1 MSELTLT
8 STKLPSHINTDS
20 GRGNEEVTANALTI
34 PRIKQLQKMSDECDK
49 HHPKYIK
56 GSDDGVFLNGL
67 TNELLGTELYLIN
80 IKFKDE
86 YVVWKKREKGGG
98 LVGSFKT
105 NKEALDAQQDQDN
118 PDDYDVKPT
127 HTHLLLI
134 KNPETGELSSPVLM
148 DFASSKL
155 KPSRDW
161 NPQINLKGGDRFA
174 GLWKMSSV
182 PVSNGGNNW
191 MNIDI
196 TFEGWTVKEDY
207 ETAEQLFLQFEN
219 TEL

>member
-1 MSELTLT
+1 M
-8 STKLPSHINTDS
+8 
-20 GRGNEEVTANALTI
+20 
-34 PRIKQLQKMSDECDK
+34 
-49 HHPKYIK
+49 
-56 GSDDGVFLNGL
+56 
-67 TNELLGTELYLIN
+67 
-80 IKFKDE
+80 
-86 YVVWKKREKGGG
+86 
-98 LVGSFKT
+98 
-105 NKEALDAQQDQDN
+105 
-118 PDDYDVKPT
+118 
-127 HTHLLLI
+127 LLI

-161 NPQINLKGGDRFA
+161 NTQINLKGGDRFA

-207 ETAEQLFLQFEN
+207 EAAEELFLQFEN